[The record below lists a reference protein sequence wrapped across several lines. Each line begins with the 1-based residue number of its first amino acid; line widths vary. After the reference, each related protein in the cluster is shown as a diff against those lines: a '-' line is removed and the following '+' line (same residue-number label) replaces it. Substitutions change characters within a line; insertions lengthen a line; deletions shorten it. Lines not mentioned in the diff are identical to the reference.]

1 MQNWAGQDIQKGH
14 FIAQMG
20 RTSKGVIRRIGVVLG
35 EAMTDEGL
43 RLRVGWYDPE
53 DTVTNASE
61 SVVTVDN
68 VVVIDQHTIPTTVR
82 IPLEYVLFR
91 GRAAL

>member
-14 FIAQMG
+14 FVVQMG
-20 RTSKGVIRRIGVVLG
+20 RTSKGVIRRLGVVLS
-35 EAMTDEGL
+35 EEQTDDGL

-68 VVVIDQHTIPTTVR
+68 VVVIDPHSIPTNIR

-91 GRAAL
+91 GRASL